1 MPSPSVI
8 DLCGGGWWNLVPL
21 PSPPHPDRFQVWMF
35 QFAAH
40 RHLLWDSSPGK
51 LFPLPSDAVSQDFS
65 QCRSYFLWTQDII
78 LRKIYCPQQKVGSL
92 VFRKWYC
99 ESHVA
104 HSYLS
109 ELESDEL
116 VSVHILV
123 SLLGAVHP
131 ESSHTVCCYTYLALC
146 VDLLCRKYR
155 VTQLVIAFLS
165 FQRKK
170 NSNAQNGSSYLRSG
184 RTERHRS
191 STGCTQPSRLGLNI
205 GIRHEVLLANRL
217 KNVFRAGDVVKLAEC
232 LPSMH
237 KGWMLFPEFHKPSK
251 VVHTG
256 SPIPELGSWRQG
268 DQKFKA
274 IFMYIVS
281 PRPTQDTW
289 DSVLKCMRIGVGL
302 GRRKG
307 VEEE

>member
-78 LRKIYCPQQKVGSL
+78 LRKIYCPPAESGVTGVQEMVLWISCCPQLFVRT
-92 VFRKWYC
+92 RKWWI
-99 ESHVA
+99 
-104 HSYLS
+104 
-109 ELESDEL
+109 

-155 VTQLVIAFLS
+155 ATQLVIAFLS
-165 FQRKK
+165 FQRNKK
-170 NSNAQNGSSYLRSG
+170 TL
-184 RTERHRS
+184 
-191 STGCTQPSRLGLNI
+191 
-205 GIRHEVLLANRL
+205 
-217 KNVFRAGDVVKLAEC
+217 
-232 LPSMH
+232 MH
-237 KGWMLFPEFHKPSK
+237 KMIVPTLEVGEQRGTGHPQDAPNHHGW
-251 VVHTG
+251 G
-256 SPIPELGSWRQG
+256 WI
-268 DQKFKA
+268 
-274 IFMYIVS
+274 
-281 PRPTQDTW
+281 
-289 DSVLKCMRIGVGL
+289 
-302 GRRKG
+302 
-307 VEEE
+307 